1 MAFSSR
7 TPRRQKGLALLLAM
21 LVVVLISTVAV
32 SILHEEKYTIR
43 KTSHIELMERARLY
57 ALGLEDWARLFLR
70 KDREDSKIDSLDE
83 DWATSIPGL
92 PIEGGYLAGYLEDE
106 QSKFNLNSVVVSDL
120 QVERFRRLCRR
131 LEVDDSFVPALMD
144 WIDKDFDVRYP
155 DGMEENYPNYRV
167 GNRELVDITEL
178 LLVHNVT
185 PEMFEKLKP
194 YITALPATATINVNT
209 MSEVIFQS
217 LGEEG
222 DVTRFT
228 EERENAAYDSVDD
241 FIERLQLPID
251 PEGLSVDTH
260 FFRAHGQVVQ
270 GEQAFNMNTLLARD
284 DNGRTHVL
292 NRDLGLL

>member
-1 MAFSSR
+1 MALSSGS
-7 TPRRQKGLALLLAM
+7 PRRQKGLALLLAM
-21 LVVVLISTVAV
+21 LVVVLITTVAV

-43 KTSHIELMERARLY
+43 KTSHIQLMERARMY
-57 ALGLEDWARLFLR
+57 AFGLEDWARLFLR

-92 PIEGGYLAGYLEDE
+92 PIDGGYLAGYLEDE

-120 QVERFRRLCRR
+120 QVERFLRLCRE
-131 LEVDDSFVPALMD
+131 LEVDDSFVPALID

-155 DGMEENYPNYRV
+155 EGMEENYPTYRV
-167 GNRELVDITEL
+167 ANRELADISEL
-178 LLVHNVT
+178 LLVHNMT
-185 PEMFEKLKP
+185 PEIFEKLKP

-222 DVTRFT
+222 DVTRFI
-228 EERENAAYDSVDD
+228 EERENAAYESVDD

-270 GEQAFNMNTLLARD
+270 GDQTFSLSTLLSRE
-284 DNGRTHVL
+284 DNGRTHLL